1 MCVCACVRAARH
13 VAAAITPCRRRVP
26 PSRARADLLRFKNAA
41 AVRHAHHITSYSL
54 AIGVPAALLL
64 GGPVATVF
72 DFAAGVIIP
81 LHFHIGM
88 RSIIVDYVHP
98 EGIQTA
104 CFALLA
110 GFTVLTAIG
119 ITKFNLTDVG
129 LTGAVKE
136 LFTKQEAPVEKQVVK
151 KYTPKF

>member
-1 MCVCACVRAARH
+1 MLRQTWCTRCFPCAPAC
-13 VAAAITPCRRRVP
+13 
-26 PSRARADLLRFKNAA
+26 ADLLRFKNAA
-41 AVRHAHHITSYSL
+41 AVRQAHHVTSYSL

-88 RSIIVDYVHP
+88 RSIIVDYVHT
-98 EGIQTA
+98 EGAQTA

-136 LFTKQEAPVEKQVVK
+136 LFTKQEAPVEKQAVK
-151 KYTPKF
+151 MYTPKF